1 MAQMQTRMTR
11 LSTFVLLVLLSP
23 APALWAEPRLGEA
36 RTTLEQWVE
45 TRQLTSRTRSDWQA
59 DKELIEQTVALYERE
74 LKSLAEQRGKVAT
87 NSTQVELERATAVKQ
102 QAELEAATAKV
113 RELVAALE
121 KRVTAL
127 APSFPAPLADK
138 VQPLLARIPADPSA
152 TRPTGL
158 ERMQNVVGLI
168 NEVDK
173 FNAAVTVVSQVQ
185 KNPAGAEVQ
194 VETIYLGLAQAF
206 FVDKA
211 GEYAGVGVP
220 TGTGWQWTA
229 KPELAGRIRQSLA
242 MYKNAAPAAFV
253 RLPVT
258 LK

>member
-1 MAQMQTRMTR
+1 MAQMQARMAR
-11 LSTFVLLVLLSP
+11 LSVLLLLST
-23 APALWAEPRLGEA
+23 APVLFAEPRLTEA

-45 TRQLTSRTRSDWQA
+45 TRQLISQTRTDWQA
-59 DKELIEQTVALYERE
+59 DKDLLEQTVALYERE
-74 LKSLAEQRGKVAT
+74 LKSLAEQRGKVST
-87 NSTQVELERATAVKQ
+87 NNTQVEIERAAAVKQ
-102 QAELEAATAKV
+102 QAELEAATARV

-121 KRVTAL
+121 KRVVAL

-138 VQPLLARIPADPSA
+138 VQPLLARIPADPTA
-152 TRPTGL
+152 ARPTGL
-158 ERMQNVVGLI
+158 ERMQNLVGLI

-206 FVDKA
+206 FVDKV

-220 TGTGWQWTA
+220 GPAGWQWTP
-229 KPELAGRIRQSLA
+229 KPELAGRIQKSIA

-253 RLPVT
+253 SLPVT
-258 LK
+258 IR